1 MTNTR
6 FPNGISGGKNT
17 DLDIQSDS
25 DIALYPQGHIWISQG
40 TKLIFEGTTPDDW
53 EVKLQATSITADRD
67 IILPDAN
74 GTVAVSVS
82 DTTTTTQGELNL
94 DFTLSAA
101 GNISAT
107 GTAFGISSASSP
119 IFAGLTINGSSIV
132 FEGSSEDA
140 NETTLTVTNPTADN
154 TITLPNASGTV
165 AVSVSDTTT
174 TTQGELVLDF
184 TLSAAGNISATGTA
198 YGMTG
203 ASSPTFTSLTI
214 DGSSI
219 VFEGSTA
226 NTFETTLSV
235 TDPTA
240 DNTITLP
247 DATDTLVGRAT
258 TDTLT
263 NKTLTSPTLTTPVLG
278 TPSSGTLTSCTGLP
292 ISTGVSGLGTG
303 VATFL
308 ATPSSAN
315 LLAATTDE
323 TGSGALVFATSPTL
337 VTPVLG
343 TPSSGTLTSCTG
355 LPISTGVS
363 GLGTGVATFLATP
376 SSANL
381 AAAITDE
388 TGTGAL
394 VFATSPTLVTPVLGT
409 PSSGTLTSCTG
420 LPISTGVSGLG
431 TGVATFL
438 ATPSSA
444 NLVAAITD
452 ETGTGA
458 LLFGTSPEITTSVT
472 TASTTFALIN
482 TTATTVNFA
491 GAATTALNIGASN
504 APITGF
510 AAPSTTSSTASSLGY
525 LGVPASTVTTTNTL
539 TIADAG
545 EHVYV
550 TTAGQTITIPD
561 NASVAFPIGT
571 TIGFIAGPSA
581 TTVTIAITSDTMY
594 LGGLGT
600 TGSRTLAAYGM
611 ATAIKVA
618 ATTWFISGN
627 GLT

>member
-315 LLAATTDE
+315 L
-323 TGSGALVFATSPTL
+323 
-337 VTPVLG
+337 
-343 TPSSGTLTSCTG
+343 
-355 LPISTGVS
+355 
-363 GLGTGVATFLATP
+363 
-376 SSANL
+376 

>member
-132 FEGSSEDA
+132 FEGSSDDA

-381 AAAITDE
+381 
-388 TGTGAL
+388 
-394 VFATSPTLVTPVLGT
+394 
-409 PSSGTLTSCTG
+409 
-420 LPISTGVSGLG
+420 
-431 TGVATFL
+431 
-438 ATPSSA
+438 
-444 NLVAAITD
+444 VAAITD

-571 TIGFIAGPSA
+571 TLTFIAGPSA
-581 TTVTIAITSDTMY
+581 TTVSIAITTDTMY
-594 LGGLGT
+594 LTGTGT
-600 TGSRTLAAYGM
+600 TGTRTLAAHGM
-611 ATAIKVA
+611 ATAVKVA
-618 ATTWFISGN
+618 ATTWYINGV

>member
-1 MTNTR
+1 MTETR
-6 FPNGISGGKNT
+6 FPNGISGGKGT
-17 DLDIQSDS
+17 DLDIWSDT
-25 DIALYPQGHIWISQG
+25 DIALYPLGNIWIKQG
-40 TKLIFEGTTPDDW
+40 VKLIFEGTTPDDW
-53 EVKLQATSITADRD
+53 EVKLQATTVTADRD

-94 DFTLSAA
+94 DLTLSAA

-107 GTAFGISSASSP
+107 GTAYGISSASSP
-119 IFAGLTINGSSIV
+119 TFAGLTINGSSIV

-174 TTQGELVLDF
+174 TTQGELILDF

-198 YGMTG
+198 YGMG
-203 ASSPTFTSLTI
+203 SSSTPTFTSLTI

-219 VFEGSTA
+219 IFEGSTA

-240 DNTITLP
+240 DNTITLPDATDTLVGRATTDTLTNKTLTAPKIDLIKDANGNEILVFSTTASATDYLVVQNGIGVGAPVHIYAAGDSANIGVHLQPKGSGIFTISDGVDFNKGIRFRSSSSAASTVTLIDAVSTAGRVITLP

-315 LLAATTDE
+315 L
-323 TGSGALVFATSPTL
+323 
-337 VTPVLG
+337 
-343 TPSSGTLTSCTG
+343 
-355 LPISTGVS
+355 
-363 GLGTGVATFLATP
+363 
-376 SSANL
+376 

-388 TGTGAL
+388 TG
-394 VFATSPTLVTPVLGT
+394 
-409 PSSGTLTSCTG
+409 SG
-420 LPISTGVSGLG
+420 V
-431 TGVATFL
+431 
-438 ATPSSA
+438 
-444 NLVAAITD
+444 
-452 ETGTGA
+452 
-458 LLFGTSPEITTSVT
+458 LLFGTSPEITTSIT

-491 GAATTALNIGASN
+491 GVATTALNIGASN

-525 LGVPASTVTTTNTL
+525 LGIPQSATATTATL
-539 TIADAG
+539 AIGDAG
-545 EHVYV
+545 KHVYV

-561 NASVAFPIGT
+561 NATVAYPIGT
-571 TIGFIAGPSA
+571 TIEFIAGPSA

-594 LGGLGT
+594 LAGTGT